1 MYILLKI
8 NFTRNHFNDAFCR
21 RVQKYEETDNKIWFV
36 GMLREFLKLFSG
48 NELIN
53 FTGHLCVRIQY
64 QLIFKYQ
71 SQEVSIIV
79 IFLFYETQILLS
91 SVSSNGLKCSH
102 NSQEVENIIFW
113 II

>member
-48 NELIN
+48 N

-71 SQEVSIIV
+71 FQEVSIIV
-79 IFLFYETQILLS
+79 IFLFY
-91 SVSSNGLKCSH
+91 
-102 NSQEVENIIFW
+102 
-113 II
+113 